1 MAAASRPQANVFG
14 NRRTWPPRAFGAEAL
29 SWAAR
34 SSRTRAVH
42 STPRPVQS
50 VGQTERDTG
59 PMNPYRA
66 DKPGG
71 ADIYRWCMNTLDPNL
86 ARPCLVC
93 LLAEGDDILLPI
105 QRNGVGPV
113 EHHRATVTR
122 LEDDEPNRRIRMTVR
137 IHSLDTTATNEVK
150 PGDLLHRV
158 IDGKRPPKPR
168 LCTGDRPLEVGRSH
182 NARPR
187 RQR

>member
-1 MAAASRPQANVFG
+1 M
-14 NRRTWPPRAFGAEAL
+14 
-29 SWAAR
+29 
-34 SSRTRAVH
+34 
-42 STPRPVQS
+42 
-50 VGQTERDTG
+50 GQTERDTG

-158 IDGKRPPKPR
+158 IDGNDPQSHAYVRATDLWKWEGLIMDDPDGNGKVRLIRAVRGPHPTYEHEILALVVEDGQQQRRPVF
-168 LCTGDRPLEVGRSH
+168 LELTGGLFCDWD
-182 NARPR
+182 
-187 RQR
+187 